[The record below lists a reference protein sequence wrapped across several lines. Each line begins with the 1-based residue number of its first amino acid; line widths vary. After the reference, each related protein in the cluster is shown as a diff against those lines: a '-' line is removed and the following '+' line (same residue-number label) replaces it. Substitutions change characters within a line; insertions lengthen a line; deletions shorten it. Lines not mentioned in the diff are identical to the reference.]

1 MSLIPDYANAVGSA
15 RSYNRKAAD
24 TKGKEKTDGNAS
36 SEKTGK
42 ANKADKTDRTGK
54 TGTVTG
60 RTIGNPKLSEKAAKY
75 YEELKRKYS
84 NMDFILVSEDQKEKA
99 RAQAGSYANA
109 SKMVV
114 LIDEDKIERMA
125 EDENYRRQYEAII
138 ANAGSGIAQM
148 KSSLEASGTK
158 VKGYGMQ
165 VNDGGTATYFAV
177 LQKSSDAQKERIEK
191 KREKAAE
198 EKKAEA
204 RRAQKDAQEK
214 RIRDGKNQRDE
225 HAAERVNKTDE
236 TAEADWENTVTITAS
251 SIGELLKKISD
262 YQQNERMNTVQTK
275 EERLVGGHID
285 YKG

>member
-1 MSLIPDYANAVGSA
+1 
-15 RSYNRKAAD
+15 
-24 TKGKEKTDGNAS
+24 
-36 SEKTGK
+36 
-42 ANKADKTDRTGK
+42 
-54 TGTVTG
+54 
-60 RTIGNPKLSEKAAKY
+60 
-75 YEELKRKYS
+75 
-84 NMDFILVSEDQKEKA
+84 MDFILVSEDQKEKA
-99 RAQAGSYANA
+99 RTQAGSYANA

-236 TAEADWENTVTITAS
+236 ASEADWENTVTITAS
-251 SIGELLKKISD
+251 SIEELLKKISD